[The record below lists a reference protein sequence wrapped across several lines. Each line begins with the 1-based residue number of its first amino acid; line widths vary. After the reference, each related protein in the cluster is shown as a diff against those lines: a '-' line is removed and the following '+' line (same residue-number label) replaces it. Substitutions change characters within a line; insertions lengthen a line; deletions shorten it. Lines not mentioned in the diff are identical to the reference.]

1 MKIRGPKVIV
11 HPESEPISI
20 AEARAHVEFANY
32 GDTTQDDADDDML
45 AGLLAASREH
55 CEQFLG
61 LTLTRKILEIELDA
75 FPNDTDDGTDEIEIP
90 FGPVVTVMAV
100 DPTGSSSSSSE
111 AVVTPILDDY
121 STPNRLRP
129 PVGGW
134 PAGGPIRIRYA
145 AGYGVDSDDVG
156 EPLPSAIRSAILLVF
171 GHLYANREETTE
183 KAMQSLPLGVEALL
197 RPLRVRLG
205 LA

>member
-11 HPESEPISI
+11 HPESEPITI
-20 AEARAHVEFANY
+20 GEARAHVEFALY
-32 GDTTQDDADDDML
+32 GDTTQDDTDDEML
-45 AGLLAASREH
+45 NGLLAASREY
-55 CEQFLG
+55 CEQFTG
-61 LTLTRKILEIELDA
+61 LSLSRRILEIELDA
-75 FPNDTDDGTDEIEIP
+75 FPNEDDDGTDEIEIP
-90 FGPVVTVMAV
+90 FGPVVTIMAV

-111 AVVTPILDDY
+111 VVITPSLDDY

-129 PVGGW
+129 PTAGW
-134 PAGGPIRIRYA
+134 PSGGPIRIRYE
-145 AGYGVDSDDVG
+145 AGYGVDSDLVG